1 MGAWEGEKE
10 KGNEEKKELKKEG
23 RRRKKE
29 EEEGSRKNR
38 GRRRGRRKGRKE
50 GKVITQC
57 VINIGSLGGERRN
70 LISNRAP
77 STKRTDL
84 NVLNGRKTAR
94 QRNPPPT
101 LHMFWDIALCGPCAT
116 TPGSQIVIK
125 AALMPKGNPPLPTL
139 HMFWDIAICGPC
151 TTTPR
156 CQSVIKAALMP
167 TKAKPKGLRSLRA
180 FAFHPLMKAFGG

>member
-1 MGAWEGEKE
+1 MT
-10 KGNEEKKELKKEG
+10 KKKKARITE
-23 RRRKKE
+23 
-29 EEEGSRKNR
+29 

-57 VINIGSLGGERRN
+57 AINIGSLGGERRN

-125 AALMPKGNPPLPTL
+125 AALMTKVNPPLPTL
-139 HMFWDIAICGPC
+139 HMFRNIAICGSC

-156 CQSVIKAALMP
+156 SHSVIKAALMP
-167 TKAKPKGLRSLRA
+167 TKAKPKGLRSLKA